1 MKVNRRKEITKIKAE
16 IREIKR
22 MKKLSKTKS
31 WYFFFLNDKQG
42 KSGVFV
48 VYGVAKNQT

>member
-1 MKVNRRKEITKIKAE
+1 MIKAE
-16 IREIKR
+16 IKEIKR

-31 WYFFFLNDKQG
+31 WYFFFFLNDKQG